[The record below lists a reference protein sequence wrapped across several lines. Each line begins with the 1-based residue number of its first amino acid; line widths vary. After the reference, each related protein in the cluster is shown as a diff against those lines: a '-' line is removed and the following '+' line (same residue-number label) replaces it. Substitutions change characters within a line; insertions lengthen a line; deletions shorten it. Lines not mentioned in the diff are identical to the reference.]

1 MECGGLTLL
10 WTGWLD
16 GPPSRTGGDESSL
29 VVESGVK
36 PPHSKTEPLQPWLS
50 FYTHCTLR

>member
-1 MECGGLTLL
+1 MECGGSTPL
-10 WTGWLD
+10 WTGRLD

-36 PPHSKTEPLQPWLS
+36 PPHSKMEPFQNQPS
-50 FYTHCTLR
+50 P